1 MKGKEKSAVKRTLF
15 EANKSNMDVVAKEAG
30 VCAKVTIKHYFG
42 EVEFEV
48 NVMAKSASRLAVAF
62 EKLPGPLTEEV
73 IIVVAEKC

>member
-1 MKGKEKSAVKRTLF
+1 MKGIEKSAVKRTLF
-15 EANKSNMDVVAKEAG
+15 EANKSNMNVFAKQAG

-48 NVMAKSASRLAVAF
+48 DVMKNSVSRWAVAL